1 MQNGTK
7 RRLTLLAT
15 GVALA
20 AVTTALTQTLL
31 IQQRVVDTEA
41 YAVAVGLG
49 VAIPLLL
56 AAAYPRTG
64 ADAGCHAVLVVA
76 EAAAAVVVGVGVV
89 ALLVETGLRAPFG
102 VGAGAA
108 ATYIGGTAARAVVL
122 GRKRAEERPVS
133 DA

>member
-64 ADAGCHAVLVVA
+64 ADGGCHAVLVVA

-89 ALLVETGLRAPFG
+89 ALLVETGLRAPFA